1 MIRYI
6 VVITQKKMYFRNAMK
21 SQINNEGMVS
31 VYFELRIST
40 DGTQEPLK
48 ENQMRIE
55 RVGVE

>member
-1 MIRYI
+1 
-6 VVITQKKMYFRNAMK
+6 MYSRNAMK